1 MQPEP
6 RMETQI
12 VPLGTASAIPTRE
25 RHLAACALWRKGRLL
40 LFDCGEGTQ
49 MRLLQSGLNRARL
62 DALFL
67 THHHGDHFYG
77 TMGVISTL
85 ALLDREEP
93 LVVVGPTGT
102 EAAIR
107 SMPGLANDWLPY
119 DVEYR
124 ELPDDFAPQTVYET
138 DDFSV
143 AARPVEH
150 RVPCMGFRFAE
161 KPRPGHL
168 DAEKARR
175 LGATEHEHLRALKR
189 GEGVALGNG
198 HTISPEEVLGPERP
212 GVSFAYVM
220 DTAPCEAGRMLA
232 DGVDLLY
239 HEATFGGDQKERSG
253 KTGHSTAREAARVAE
268 DAGAGRLLIG
278 HFSAR
283 YDTPAPLV
291 EEAQEIFPNTAA
303 AEELKRY
310 VLDPRDKVAV
320 SE

>member
-1 MQPEP
+1 MTTE
-6 RMETQI
+6 I
-12 VPLGTASAIPTRE
+12 VPLGTASAIPTTE
-25 RHLAACALWRKGRLL
+25 RHLASTALWRKGRLL

-49 MRLLQSGLNRARL
+49 IRLLQSGLNRARL

-85 ALLDREEP
+85 ALLHREEP

-102 EAAIR
+102 EEAVR
-107 SMPGLANDWLPY
+107 SMPGLANDWLPF

-124 ELPDDFAPQTVYET
+124 ELPENFSPQTVYET
-138 DDFSV
+138 DEFSV

-150 RVPCMGFRFAE
+150 RVPCMGFRFVE

-168 DAEKARR
+168 DAEKARE

-189 GEGVALGNG
+189 GERVALENG
-198 HTISPEEVLGPERP
+198 HAIAPEEVLGPERP

-220 DTAPCEAGRMLA
+220 DTNPCEAGRVLA
-232 DGVDLLY
+232 EGVDLLL
-239 HEATFGGDQKERSG
+239 HEATFAEDQEERSG
-253 KTGHSTAREAARVAE
+253 ETGHSTAREAARVAE
-268 DAGAGRLLIG
+268 DAGAGQLLLS

-310 VLDPRDKVAV
+310 ALDPRDKVAL

>member
-1 MQPEP
+1 
-6 RMETQI
+6 METQI
-12 VPLGTASAIPTRE
+12 VPLGTASAIPTKE
-25 RHLAACALWRKGRLL
+25 RHLAATALWRKGRLL

-85 ALLDREEP
+85 ALLRREEP

-102 EAAIR
+102 EEAVR

-124 ELPDDFAPQTVYET
+124 ELPANFSPHTVYET
-138 DDFSV
+138 DEFAV
-143 AARPVEH
+143 TARPVEH

-161 KPRPGHL
+161 KARPGHL
-168 DAEKARR
+168 DAEKARAM
-175 LGATEHEHLRALKR
+175 GATEHEHLRALKN
-189 GEGVALGNG
+189 GERVALENG
-198 HTISPEEVLGPERP
+198 EAVDPADVLGPERP

-220 DTAPCEAGRMLA
+220 DTCPCEAGRALA
-232 DGVDLLY
+232 DGVDLLL
-239 HEATFGGDQKERSG
+239 HEGTFGEDQKERSG
-253 KTGHSTAREAARVAE
+253 ETGHSTAREAAHVAK
-268 DAGAGRLLIG
+268 DAGAGRLLIS

-291 EEAQEIFPNTAA
+291 EEAQAVFPNTAA

-310 VLDPRDKVAV
+310 VLDPREKTMDDGR
-320 SE
+320 

>member
-1 MQPEP
+1 MQTE
-6 RMETQI
+6 I
-12 VPLGTASAIPTRE
+12 VPLGTASAIPTKE
-25 RHLAACALWRKGRLL
+25 RHLAATALWRKGRLL

-85 ALLDREEP
+85 ALLDRDEP
-93 LVVVGPTGT
+93 LVVVGPAGT
-102 EAAIR
+102 EEAVRA
-107 SMPGLANDWLPY
+107 MPGLANDWLPY
-119 DVEYR
+119 EVDYR
-124 ELPDDFAPQTVYET
+124 ELPEDFSPQTVYET
-138 DDFSV
+138 GEFAV
-143 AARPVEH
+143 TVRPVEH
-150 RVPCMGFRFAE
+150 RVPCMGFRFEERTRA
-161 KPRPGHL
+161 GHL

-189 GEGVALGNG
+189 GERVALENG
-198 HTISPEEVLGPERP
+198 GTVDPADVLGPERP

-220 DTAPCEAGRMLA
+220 DSRPCEAGRTLA

-239 HEATFGGDQKERSG
+239 HEATFGDDQAERAAD
-253 KTGHSTAREAARVAE
+253 TGHSTARQAARLAK
-268 DAGAGRLLIG
+268 DAGAGRLLLG

-291 EEAQEIFPNTAA
+291 EEAQAVFPNTAA

-310 VLDPRDKVAV
+310 VLDPREKDV
-320 SE
+320 SRRSET